1 MISAWTGFAAAGVAL
16 LVLSLVGEVVPILL
30 PAATLVIAATLRFS
44 RDIAAYLRIVLG
56 LIAGAHALLG
66 GLYLAGLQG
75 LLPEA
80 MANFTPPLAMPVAAA
95 IFAASM
101 LAVGRIPVIRTIAT
115 LTDPF
120 FVSRDPGSVKV
131 WPFPEF
137 RAQERYIGI
146 GLLAVVVTMQFA
158 LVAISVRLSY
168 WNRDWFNAIQD
179 RNADEFWRL
188 LLSVW
193 VFWVVVAVTM
203 AIYQYAL
210 RATLDIH
217 WRTWLTRFYS
227 RRWLDGA
234 VPYRMQVFGAGSDNP
249 DQRVQEDINKFT
261 TDTIMLTLR
270 ILSQVSTLVSFS
282 VILWTISAD
291 FTFPG
296 TEVVVPGLLFWVA
309 LVYAIIATY
318 FTHMIGR
325 PLIRL
330 NFLQERFEA
339 DFRFSLARLREYG
352 EQVALLRGQDAE
364 RERLRDQFKRIVEN
378 FFQRVS
384 VNKRLIAFT
393 SFYDYS
399 NSVVPYVI
407 AAPFYFAGKIQLG
420 VMTQTAGAFARVET
434 ALSFFVDAYQS
445 LASYKAVVDRLTS
458 FDEAIARA
466 HAAGRD
472 TGEIVRAHYAGDAI
486 RLENLE
492 VRLPDGTPI
501 VAAPSLVFEPGVS
514 TLLVG
519 PSGTGKSTLFRAISG
534 IWPFGSGVVKLPEG
548 RNVMLLPQRPYIPVG
563 TLRGAVAYPSRQ
575 DIYSDDQLVE
585 ALRTAKLG
593 HLAEML
599 DDDRAWAQTLSL
611 GEQQRLAIA
620 RALLEKPDWLLVDEA
635 TAAMDEATEAEIYA
649 VLRDK
654 LPGATVISIGHR
666 STLAAFHD
674 RRVVMVETG
683 PGLYEPRIAEA
694 AAAAQ

>member
-1 MISAWTGFAAAGVAL
+1 MFSAWIGFAAAGAVL
-16 LVLSLVGEVVPILL
+16 LVLSLLGDVVPILL
-30 PAATLVIAATLRFS
+30 PAATLAIAASIRFS
-44 RDIAAYLRIVLG
+44 HGIAIYLRIVLG

-66 GLYLAGLQG
+66 GLYLAELQG
-75 LLPEA
+75 LLPEV
-80 MANFTPPLAMPVAAA
+80 MTNFTPPLAMPVAAA
-95 IFAASM
+95 VFAAAM

-120 FVSRDPGSVKV
+120 FVSREPGVVHV

-137 RAQERYIGI
+137 RAQERVIGI
-146 GLLAVVVTMQFA
+146 GLLVVVVTMQFA
-158 LVAISVRLSY
+158 LVAIAVRLSY

-179 RNADEFWRL
+179 RNSDEFWRL
-188 LLSVW
+188 LLTVW
-193 VFWVVVAVTM
+193 VFWVVIAVTM

-217 WRTWLTRFYS
+217 WRAWMTRFYT
-227 RRWLDGA
+227 RRWIDGS
-234 VPYRMQVFGAGSDNP
+234 VPYRMQVFGEGSDNP
-249 DQRVQEDINKFT
+249 DQRVQEDIDKFT
-261 TDTIMLTLR
+261 SNTIMLTLGV
-270 ILSQVSTLVSFS
+270 LSQVSTLVSFS
-282 VILWTISAD
+282 VILWTISSD

-296 TEVVVPGLLFWVA
+296 TEVVVPGLLFWIA
-309 LVYAIIATY
+309 LVYAVIATY

-364 RERLRDQFKRIVEN
+364 RERLRGQFTRIVEN

-434 ALSFFVDAYQS
+434 ALSFFVNAYQA

-458 FDEAIARA
+458 FDEAIVRARD
-466 HAAGRD
+466 AGRD
-472 TGEIVRAHYAGDAI
+472 TGEIARIEHGDESI
-486 RLENLE
+486 RLENLT
-492 VRLPDGTPI
+492 VRLPDGAPI
-501 VAAPSLVFEPGVS
+501 VAASSLVFEPGVS
-514 TLLVG
+514 TLLAG

-534 IWPFGSGVVKLPEG
+534 IWPFGSGVVKLPAG

-563 TLRGAVAYPSRQ
+563 TLRGAVSYPSRQ
-575 DIYSDDQLVE
+575 DIYSDE
-585 ALRTAKLG
+585 ALVSALVAAKLG
-593 HLAEML
+593 HLAGML
-599 DDDRAWAQTLSL
+599 DEDRVWAQTLSL

-635 TAAMDEATEAEIYA
+635 TAAMDEPTEAEIYQ
-649 VLRDK
+649 VMREK
-654 LPGATVISIGHR
+654 LPDTTLISIGHR

-674 RRVVMVETG
+674 RRVVMVESA
-683 PGLYEPRIAEA
+683 PGLYEPRMPEP

>member
-1 MISAWTGFAAAGVAL
+1 MNSAWMGFAAAGAVL
-16 LVLSLVGEVVPILL
+16 LAVSLFGDVVPILL
-30 PAATLVIAATLRFS
+30 PLATLGIAASLRFS
-44 RDIAAYLRIVLG
+44 RDIAVYLRIVLG
-56 LIAGAHALLG
+56 LIAGAHAFLG
-66 GLYLAGLQG
+66 GLYLAGLEG
-75 LLPEA
+75 FLPEA
-80 MANFTPPLAMPVAAA
+80 MTDFTPPLAMPVAAA
-95 IFAASM
+95 VFAGAM
-101 LAVGRIPVIRTIAT
+101 LAVGRIPVIRTIAS

-120 FVSRDPGSVKV
+120 FVSREPGVVKV

-137 RAQERYIGI
+137 RAQERVIGV

-188 LLSVW
+188 LLTVW
-193 VFWVVVAVTM
+193 VFWVVIAVTT

-217 WRTWLTRFYS
+217 WRTWMTRFYT
-227 RRWLDGA
+227 RRWLDGS
-234 VPYRMQVFGAGSDNP
+234 VPYRMQVFGVGSDNP

-261 TDTIMLTLR
+261 SDTIALTLGV
-270 ILSQVSTLVSFS
+270 LSQVSTLVSFS

-296 TEVVVPGLLFWVA
+296 TNVVVPGLLFWIA
-309 LVYAIIATY
+309 LVYAVIATY

-364 RERLRDQFKRIVEN
+364 RERLRDQFRRIVEN

-384 VNKRLIAFT
+384 INKRLIAFT

-407 AAPFYFAGKIQLG
+407 AAPFYFAGAIQLG
-420 VMTQTAGAFARVET
+420 VMSQTAGAFARVES
-434 ALSFFVDAYQS
+434 ALSFFVNAYQA

-458 FDEAIARA
+458 FDAAIARA
-466 HAAGRD
+466 HDAGRD
-472 TGEIVRAHYAGDAI
+472 TGEVARIEHDDETI
-486 RLENLE
+486 RLDGLV
-492 VRLPDGTPI
+492 VRLPDGSPI
-501 VAAPSLVFEPGVS
+501 VAASSLVLERGVS
-514 TLLVG
+514 TLLSG
-519 PSGTGKSTLFRAISG
+519 PSGSGKSTLFRAISG
-534 IWPFGSGVVKLPEG
+534 IWPFGSGVVKLPAG

-563 TLRGAVAYPSRQ
+563 TLRGAVSYPSRS
-575 DIYSDDQLVE
+575 DIYSDE
-585 ALRTAKLG
+585 ALVAALAAAKLG
-593 HLAEML
+593 HLVDML
-599 DDDRAWAQTLSL
+599 DEDRAWAQTLSL

-635 TAAMDEATEAEIYA
+635 TAAMDEPTEAEIYR
-649 VLRDK
+649 VLREA
-654 LPGATVISIGHR
+654 LPDTTVISIGHR
-666 STLAAFHD
+666 STLAAFHK
-674 RRVVMVETG
+674 RRVMMTETT
-683 PGLYEPRIAEA
+683 PGLYEPRVVEN